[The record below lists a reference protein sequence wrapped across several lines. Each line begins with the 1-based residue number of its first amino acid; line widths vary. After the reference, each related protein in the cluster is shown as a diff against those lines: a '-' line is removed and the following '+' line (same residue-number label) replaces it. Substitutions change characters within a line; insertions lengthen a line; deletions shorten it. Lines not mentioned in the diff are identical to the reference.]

1 VLHILP
7 QCLFMALL
15 RIVGTAR
22 NVVPLVDAD
31 PPTYSDC
38 DSFVGFRAH
47 PDSGLFKVICVQPES
62 ILTEPLCMDPPF
74 FSIPGQVDPASQQCE
89 ERKLATDPLPRV
101 PYERE
106 AHRSVAAGCRRNPWL
121 ATRIPRIV

>member
-1 VLHILP
+1 MQVRVAHRAGDHVLHILP

-74 FSIPGQVDPASQQCE
+74 FSIPIGTPYLLRLRLVC
-89 ERKLATDPLPRV
+89 RLPR
-101 PYERE
+101 
-106 AHRSVAAGCRRNPWL
+106 S
-121 ATRIPRIV
+121 PRFGSLQSNLCPA